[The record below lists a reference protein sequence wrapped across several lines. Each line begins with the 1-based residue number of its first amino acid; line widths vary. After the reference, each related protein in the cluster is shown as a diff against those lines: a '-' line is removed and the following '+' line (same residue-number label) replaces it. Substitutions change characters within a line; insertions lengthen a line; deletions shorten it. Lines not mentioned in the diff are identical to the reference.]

1 MNQVGIFTSFTLRS
15 LRKNRT
21 RTVVTVI
28 GVILSTALLTGVVA
42 TATSVAAALLG
53 RTIETEGSW
62 QVFDSLQPAEA
73 DSALGRLATDANVAA
88 AMDSQVAGFASYASD
103 ADLSTTLL
111 AIQTAPRVLRGS
123 ADQARDLS
131 VMPTVRSGREPE
143 APGEVM
149 LPVTFSGVTLTDDG
163 SGASATSDGPIE
175 LGSTVTLPLGATLG
189 GGDSLGTPTT
199 TRSFTVVG
207 FYVPQH
213 FLRNDFTAFE
223 EAGTTAIVSPNDV
236 SSPVFMRVWA
246 STNGLSTRDALKG
259 WAAPIFGEEDY
270 YLHGQL
276 LALQGMASDES
287 TTMESLRGMVAV
299 IGGVIVVAAIGMIG
313 NSFSISVAERTRQFG
328 LLSSLGASKRQL
340 RRTVLMEAAA
350 IGVVGI
356 PVGLAAGLAG
366 VAAMLSSSAR
376 AFDAMFRGSLTGT
389 AQGIPLV
396 ISPAV
401 VAGMAAAS
409 FLVLLASAW
418 APAWRASRVSAIDA
432 IRQQQ
437 DVRLSK
443 RTVRAIEKAQ
453 ATGKAPRT
461 PLLERVAGIPG
472 LLASRNLSRSSSR
485 GRTVVVSLALSV
497 VLIVLSGAISL
508 YMVRLMTIGNDLG
521 ATSRSDMVLAVM
533 NAHISDQGSTSK
545 GTLGLA
551 RDIQAMSDRVDGLT
565 PGKVIVSG
573 TVQAALP
580 AGSVSEAGQAFLA
593 DYNAGMGNISRDGSY
608 AGTMI
613 VSFVDDDT
621 WAALCKEAGAS
632 GTTAEDGKS
641 LPALALNV
649 LAEWTSSNGAKVAAP
664 YGSPTTA
671 TAYELRDQQS
681 FLALMPDGGAVAQTW
696 ESTGDNTGMTRRQ
709 TGLSDAIAD
718 SGTISFVG
726 SLDSLPA
733 QLGDASLTASP
744 MLVAV
749 MPVSALEARPNLFLS
764 ASILMP
770 FSLAE
775 GADPFDT
782 GNALQEAANATVGTD
797 GSANV
802 VNKVAEKETADAI
815 VGLFKLLVTIFSVVC
830 MLIAVANVFNTLST
844 SIILRTHEFAVLQS
858 VGLGPKG
865 FRRMLVAECA
875 SYALRGLGFGLLFSA
890 GVVWLFWSALQPVAN
905 VSFELPWGYV
915 AGAIMGVVA
924 VLGLSVAYALR
935 RSHALNIVDALRADA
950 I

>member
-1 MNQVGIFTSFTLRS
+1 MGVFASYTLRS

-73 DSALGRLATDANVAA
+73 DSALGRLATETNVAT

-123 ADQARDLS
+123 ADQARRLT

-149 LPVTFSGVTLTDDG
+149 LPVTFSGVTLADDG
-163 SGASATSDGPIE
+163 SGASAASDGPIE
-175 LGSTVTLPLGATLG
+175 LGSTVTLPLGATLVD
-189 GGDSLGTPTT
+189 GDSLGTPTT

-223 EAGTTAIVSPNDV
+223 EAGATAIVSPNDV
-236 SSPVFMRVWA
+236 SNPVLTRVWV
-246 STNGLSTRDALKG
+246 STSGLSTRDALKG

-287 TTMESLRGMVAV
+287 TVMESLSGMVAV

-340 RRTVLMEAAA
+340 RRTVLLEAVA

-376 AFDAMFRGSLTGT
+376 AFDAMFRSSLSGT

-437 DVRLSK
+437 DIRLSK
-443 RTVRAIEKAQ
+443 RTERAIEKAQ
-453 ATGKAPRT
+453 ATGKAPRA
-461 PLLERVAGIPG
+461 PLLERIAGLPG

-508 YMVRLMTIGNDLG
+508 YMGRAMDVGSDLG
-521 ATSRSDMVLAVM
+521 AVGRSD
-533 NAHISDQGSTSK
+533 ISLTIYNRQEADQGTVSTE
-545 GTLGLA
+545 TLSLM
-551 RDIQAMSDRVDGLT
+551 RDAQAISEQVDDLT
-565 PGKVIVSG
+565 PGSAIVNG
-573 TVQAALP
+573 ALEVTLP
-580 AGSVSEAGQAFLA
+580 AGSVSADGRAFLA
-593 DYNAGMGNISRDGSY
+593 DYYAGDSGAAENGSY
-608 AGTMI
+608 AGPML
-613 VSFVDDDT
+613 VSFVDDNT
-621 WAALCKEAGAS
+621 WAELCKEAGAGS
-632 GTTAEDGKS
+632 ATTTDGTS
-641 LPALALNV
+641 MPALALNV
-649 LAEWTSSNGAKVAAP
+649 LAWMESNSVRTVAP
-664 YGSPTTA
+664 YGTPTTA
-671 TAYELRDQQS
+671 TVYELRDAQS
-681 FLALMPDGGAVAQTW
+681 TLLLDSGGGALVQTWENSDGGASGSQ
-696 ESTGDNTGMTRRQ
+696 RQ
-709 TGLSDAIAD
+709 TSIDDAAVD
-718 SGTISFVG
+718 SGTITFVG
-726 SLDSLPA
+726 TLDSLPD
-733 QLGDASLTASP
+733 QLANTGLTSSSILP
-744 MLVAV
+744 VI
-749 MPVSALEARPNLFLS
+749 MPRSALEARPNLFS
-764 ASILMP
+764 ATSIVVP

-775 GADPFDT
+775 DADPFDA
-782 GNALQEAANATVGTD
+782 GNALETAANATVSGNAT
-797 GSANV
+797 AYVNNNV
-802 VNKVAEKETADAI
+802 AQNEMTEAI

-830 MLIAVANVFNTLST
+830 LLIAVANVFNTLST
-844 SIILRTHEFAVLQS
+844 SIILRTREFAVLQS

-875 SYALRGLGFGLLFSA
+875 SYALRGLGIGLVFSV
-890 GVVWLFWSALQPVAN
+890 GVVVLFWAALRSAVG

-915 AGAIMGVVA
+915 AGAIAGVVA

-935 RSHALNIVDALRADA
+935 RSHALNIVEALRADA

>member
-1 MNQVGIFTSFTLRS
+1 MSHVGVFTSYTLRA

-21 RTVVTVI
+21 RTVVTVV

-62 QVFDSLQPAEA
+62 QVYDSLQPAEA
-73 DSALGRLATDANVAA
+73 DSALGRLATETNVAT

-123 ADQARDLS
+123 TDQARRLT

-149 LPVTFSGVTLTDDG
+149 LPVTFSGVTLADDG
-163 SGASATSDGPIE
+163 SGASAASDGPIE

-189 GGDSLGTPTT
+189 DGDSLGTPTT

-236 SSPVFMRVWA
+236 SNPVFTRVWV
-246 STNGLSTRDALKG
+246 STSGLSTRDALKG

-270 YLHGQL
+270 YLHSQL

-287 TTMESLRGMVAV
+287 AAMESLRGMVAV
-299 IGGVIVVAAIGMIG
+299 IGGVIVVAATGMIG

-340 RRTVLMEAAA
+340 RRTVLLEAVA

-356 PVGLAAGLAG
+356 PVGLAAGRAG

-376 AFDAMFRGSLTGT
+376 AFDAMFRSSLSGT

-443 RTVRAIEKAQ
+443 HAERAIEKAQ
-453 ATGKAPRT
+453 TTGTTPRK
-461 PLLERVAGIPG
+461 PLLERIAGLPG

-508 YMVRLMTIGNDLG
+508 YMGRAMDIGNDLG
-521 ATSRSDMVLAVM
+521 ATNRSD
-533 NAHISDQGSTSK
+533 ISLTVYNSQEADQGTVSR
-545 GTLGLA
+545 GTLSLV
-551 RDIQAMSDRVDGLT
+551 RDVQGISGQVDGLT
-565 PGKVIVSG
+565 SSAPIVSG
-573 TVQAALP
+573 AL
-580 AGSVSEAGQAFLA
+580 GK
-593 DYNAGMGNISRDGSY
+593 RDGHKD
-608 AGTMI
+608 ARRREEVG
-613 VSFVDDDT
+613 VRLERRARHDHRECRGGRK
-621 WAALCKEAGAS
+621 AR
-632 GTTAEDGKS
+632 
-641 LPALALNV
+641 
-649 LAEWTSSNGAKVAAP
+649 VA
-664 YGSPTTA
+664 
-671 TAYELRDQQS
+671 
-681 FLALMPDGGAVAQTW
+681 
-696 ESTGDNTGMTRRQ
+696 
-709 TGLSDAIAD
+709 
-718 SGTISFVG
+718 
-726 SLDSLPA
+726 
-733 QLGDASLTASP
+733 
-744 MLVAV
+744 
-749 MPVSALEARPNLFLS
+749 
-764 ASILMP
+764 
-770 FSLAE
+770 
-775 GADPFDT
+775 
-782 GNALQEAANATVGTD
+782 
-797 GSANV
+797 
-802 VNKVAEKETADAI
+802 
-815 VGLFKLLVTIFSVVC
+815 
-830 MLIAVANVFNTLST
+830 
-844 SIILRTHEFAVLQS
+844 
-858 VGLGPKG
+858 
-865 FRRMLVAECA
+865 
-875 SYALRGLGFGLLFSA
+875 
-890 GVVWLFWSALQPVAN
+890 
-905 VSFELPWGYV
+905 
-915 AGAIMGVVA
+915 
-924 VLGLSVAYALR
+924 
-935 RSHALNIVDALRADA
+935 
-950 I
+950 

>member
-1 MNQVGIFTSFTLRS
+1 MGVFASYTLRS

-62 QVFDSLQPAEA
+62 QVYDSLQPAEA
-73 DSALGRLATDANVAA
+73 DSALGRLATETNVAT

-123 ADQARDLS
+123 ADQARSLT

-163 SGASATSDGPIE
+163 SGASAISDGPIE

-189 GGDSLGTPTT
+189 DGDSLGTPTT

-236 SSPVFMRVWA
+236 SNPVFTRVWV
-246 STNGLSTRDALKG
+246 STSGLSTRDALKG

-287 TTMESLRGMVAV
+287 TVMESLSGMVAV

-328 LLSSLGASKRQL
+328 LLSSLGASRRQL
-340 RRTVLMEAAA
+340 RRTVLIEAAA

-376 AFDAMFRGSLTGT
+376 AFDAMFRSSLSGT

-443 RTVRAIEKAQ
+443 RTERAIEKAQ

-461 PLLERVAGIPG
+461 PLLERIAGLPG

-508 YMVRLMTIGNDLG
+508 YMGRAMDIGNDLG
-521 ATSRSDMVLAVM
+521 ATNRSD
-533 NAHISDQGSTSK
+533 ISLTVYNSQEADQGTVSR
-545 GTLGLA
+545 GTLGLV
-551 RDIQAMSDRVDGLT
+551 RDVQGISGQVDGLT
-565 PGKVIVSG
+565 SSAPIVSG
-573 TVQAALP
+573 ALEATLP
-580 AGSVSEAGQAFLA
+580 AGSISAEGRAFFA
-593 DYNAGMGNISRDGSY
+593 DYNAGDNSAAEDGSY
-608 AGTMI
+608 AGPML

-621 WAALCKEAGAS
+621 WAALCKKAGAS
-632 GTTAEDGKS
+632 TTAIDGTS
-641 LPALALNV
+641 MPALAVNV
-649 LAEWTSSNGAKVAAP
+649 LAWMESNSVRTVAP
-664 YGSPTTA
+664 YGSPTNA
-671 TAYELRDQQS
+671 TVYELRDLQS
-681 FLALMPDGGAVAQTW
+681 TLLLDSDGGALVQTW
-696 ESTGDNTGMTRRQ
+696 ENSGGGASWSQRQ
-709 TGLSDAIAD
+709 TSIEDAAVD
-718 SGTISFVG
+718 SGTITFVG
-726 SLDSLPA
+726 TLDALPD
-733 QLGDASLTASP
+733 QLANTGLTSSSILP
-744 MLVAV
+744 VI
-749 MPVSALEARPNLFLS
+749 MPRSALEAHPNLFS
-764 ASILMP
+764 ATSIMVP

-775 GADPFDT
+775 GADPFDA
-782 GNALQEAANATVGTD
+782 GNALEAAANAMVSGNATAYVNN
-797 GSANV
+797 NV
-802 VNKVAEKETADAI
+802 AQNEMTGAI

-830 MLIAVANVFNTLST
+830 LLIAVANVFNTLST
-844 SIILRTHEFAVLQS
+844 SIILRTREFAVLQS
-858 VGLGPKG
+858 VGLGPRG

-875 SYALRGLGFGLLFSA
+875 SYALRGLGIGLVFSV
-890 GVVWLFWSALQPVAN
+890 GVVVLFWAALRSAVG

-915 AGAIMGVVA
+915 AGAIAGVVA

-935 RSHALNIVDALRADA
+935 RSHALNIVEALRADA